1 MIVRPR
7 GVALAA
13 SRIFALALAGLGLAA
28 CAPLHSQPPPKV
40 ERSRPASC
48 HTEDFPDIPLFP
60 LVGYEMDPNA
70 DQLAVS
76 LAGGTVRRFE
86 ISMVQRN
93 AQLDDPPAAVL
104 ARYAIELA
112 PWGWR
117 QEDAAHWV
125 KGQERLFIEAGRSGR
140 FTTVR
145 FHLRPLP
152 EDRAS
157 GQ

>member
-1 MIVRPR
+1 MIRRAR
-7 GVALAA
+7 GAATAA
-13 SRIFALALAGLGLAA
+13 SHTLALALAGISLAA
-28 CAPLHSQPPPKV
+28 CAPLHSQPPPKI
-40 ERSRPASC
+40 ERSKPVAC

-60 LVGYEMDPNA
+60 LTGYEMDPNA
-70 DQLAVS
+70 DQLAMS

-86 ISMVQRN
+86 ITMVQRN

-117 QEDAAHWV
+117 QEDNAHWV
-125 KGQERLFIEAGRSGR
+125 KAGERLFIEAGRSGR

-157 GQ
+157 GH